1 MQITWKHKDTDFS
14 WPLSFENKV
23 EIFYERAL
31 GWQLHIADL
40 VANGG
45 TAYGEAGS
53 HEGNVVSSIR
63 HSGFAVLQVC
73 LSYFET
79 IGQYEQKNAGTNTST
94 GYFKEGVRSVLP
106 KLHKSHG
113 NAIAKLLARLYEG
126 ARNGLYHNSMT
137 APGVGLGQPSNGEAM
152 VYVPESDIFVIS
164 PERLPKIL
172 KQHLERFRAKL
183 LDSRNA
189 SLRQNFERRFDE
201 HNGITKP
208 ANKGMQ
214 PTAQKTRRS

>member
-23 EIFYERAL
+23 EIFCERTL

-45 TAYGEAGS
+45 MACGEAGS
-53 HEGNVVSSIR
+53 HEGNVVSPIR
-63 HSGFAVLQVC
+63 HSGFAVLHIC

-79 IGQYEQKNAGTNTST
+79 IGRYEQKNAATNTST
-94 GYFKEGVRSVLP
+94 GYFKEGVGSVLP
-106 KLHKSHG
+106 NLHKSHG
-113 NAIAKLLARLYEG
+113 NAVAKLLDRFNKG

-137 APGVGLGQPSNGEAM
+137 APGVGLGQPPNGEAIA
-152 VYVPESDIFVIS
+152 YDSDSDILVIS

-172 KQHLERFRAKL
+172 KQHLERFRAEL
-183 LDSRNA
+183 LDSCNA
-189 SLRQNFERRFDE
+189 GLRQKFERCFDK
-201 HNGITKP
+201 HNGITEP
-208 ANKGMQ
+208 A
-214 PTAQKTRRS
+214 